1 MEEVH
6 WSLVILLSALAALSL
21 VAAWLVRHAVW
32 RRWYLVM
39 AIVEAALMF
48 LTIHMLSHLNVWEKM
63 EIFSVA
69 IGFALLVIGH
79 VGWHRE
85 QEHQEDLVSFSLLIG
100 SLLVGV
106 PLAIAV
112 VLHRVRPE
120 FSPLNELGMLTAG
133 ILLLATGFIFH
144 LRSTTIT
151 GVTLLLIYLL
161 TMVLY
166 INMLENV
173 QTLSIWMTIGGG
185 VIFGTGVLLSIY
197 RDRLLTLPDQ
207 VKRREGIFRVLTWR

>member
-1 MEEVH
+1 
-6 WSLVILLSALAALSL
+6 
-21 VAAWLVRHAVW
+21 
-32 RRWYLVM
+32 M

-48 LTIHMLSHLNVWEKM
+48 LTIHVLSRLNVWEKM
-63 EIFSVA
+63 EIFSVV
-69 IGFALLVIGH
+69 IGLALLVIGH
-79 VGWHRE
+79 IGWHRE
-85 QEHQEDLVSFSLLIG
+85 QEHQEDLVSFNLMIG

-112 VLHRVRPE
+112 LIHRIRPE
-120 FSPLNELGMLTAG
+120 FSTLNELGMLLAG
-133 ILLLATGFIFH
+133 MLMLATGFIFH

-151 GVTLLLIYLL
+151 GVVLLMIYLL

-166 INMLENV
+166 INLLQNV
-173 QTLSIWMTIGGG
+173 QTAAIWMTIGGG
-185 VIFGTGVLLSIY
+185 VIFGTGVLLSVY